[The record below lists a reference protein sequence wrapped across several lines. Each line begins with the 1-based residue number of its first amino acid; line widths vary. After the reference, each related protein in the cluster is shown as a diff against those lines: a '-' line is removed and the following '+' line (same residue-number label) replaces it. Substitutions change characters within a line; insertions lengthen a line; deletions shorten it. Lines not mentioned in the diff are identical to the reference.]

1 MFVFLPIDDIKGY
14 FFADIVV
21 FYMVPLLLSCILYGL
36 IARVL
41 YTDYFK
47 KCPELC
53 RHSNQASVDT
63 NKSSRVQVT
72 KIYCLLSLKFILDGR
87 LLLRKDWYYK
97 MLALLRYY
105 NCLNSIPVI
114 YTFALQLYKGENI
127 YTSFREYQF

>member
-1 MFVFLPIDDIKGY
+1 MHSNLIISIFILYACFFPIDDIKGY

-63 NKSSRVQVT
+63 NIKSSRVQVT

-87 LLLRKDWYYK
+87 LLLRND
-97 MLALLRYY
+97 
-105 NCLNSIPVI
+105 
-114 YTFALQLYKGENI
+114 
-127 YTSFREYQF
+127 